1 MINEILNVSSV
12 TKNDKKA
19 KLLFIFFRETNVYRR
34 DLNVTEYMSFFTKD
48 KELLE
53 KYNDILE
60 KVSIKECFGC
70 IYLLIKID
78 WFSLH
83 KG

>member
-1 MINEILNVSSV
+1 
-12 TKNDKKA
+12 
-19 KLLFIFFRETNVYRR
+19 
-34 DLNVTEYMSFFTKD
+34 MSFLTKD

-78 WFSLH
+78 
-83 KG
+83 